1 MENRVLSEFIL
12 RMVGQAFHGWLFRE
26 THFIGSL

>member
-1 MENRVLSEFIL
+1 MEIRVSSEFIL
-12 RMVGQAFHGWLFRE
+12 TMVGLAFHGWLFRE